1 MLSEVVCTQF
11 AEWVDRMPGVT
22 DSLGGGEDRISYHTD
37 TNPLITLPAP
47 IPKRRRTM
55 LLITRDAAAPSCS
68 ASSPW
73 GSSSTEWFKLKVT
86 FTLQGKQVQK
96 KCKKNSN
103 LKIQQPYYC
112 ISRERKWKH
121 FRWIFLAGKAV
132 WKRGQE
138 TISSIN
144 FAQQNI
150 LTEQILCTVN
160 ENFE

>member
-96 KCKKNSN
+96 KCKENFTLKSN
-103 LKIQQPYYC
+103 TPIVVYQGN
-112 ISRERKWKH
+112 
-121 FRWIFLAGKAV
+121 A
-132 WKRGQE
+132 
-138 TISSIN
+138 
-144 FAQQNI
+144 
-150 LTEQILCTVN
+150 N
-160 ENFE
+160 ENIFAESFWQEKGCERECR